1 VGVSTYRE
9 ALLDYLAV
17 DWGSMEYPRI
27 LNLIDDY
34 LDRLAEARQVLLELN
49 GDSQENQKR
58 ESQAALNKRAQKAAA
73 RERQARLAFVITTSQ
88 PEAPRRKPISKSGK
102 PASKRVTKASSEI
115 KAGSFVQNEL
125 FSHGQPSELLHE
137 DQIADAKAGIPIS
150 PIMPVPSSV
159 KLRAQRKPT
168 TPNKSASAPASRA
181 LGGTI
186 SAAPVFIPAERVRQ
200 ENSQKATN
208 KGTKEEASES
218 TTATPLTVEMLTQ
231 RWVQGLT
238 S

>member
-1 VGVSTYRE
+1 
-9 ALLDYLAV
+9 
-17 DWGSMEYPRI
+17 MEYPRI

-49 GDSQENQKR
+49 GDAKESQKR
-58 ESQAALNKRAQKAAA
+58 GSQAAVNKRALKAAA
-73 RERQARLAFVITTSQ
+73 RERQARLAFEITTSQ
-88 PEAPRRKPISKSGK
+88 PETPRRKPSSKTDK
-102 PASKRVTKASSEI
+102 RASKRTTEASSET
-115 KAGSFVQNEL
+115 KAAAFVQNEL
-125 FSHGQPSELLHE
+125 FPQGKPSELLREH
-137 DQIADAKAGIPIS
+137 QTADATEGPPLSVAT
-150 PIMPVPSSV
+150 PVPSSV
-159 KLRAQRKPT
+159 KVRTPRKPT
-168 TPNKSASAPASRA
+168 ERSKTASAPALRA

-200 ENSQKATN
+200 EHSQKATN

-218 TTATPLTVEMLTQ
+218 AAATPLTVEMLTQ